1 MPSLLERIGAA
12 SKAARLVFTHSGGSG
27 GGTAYASNSLYG
39 TLPGTR
45 YDFHREVGTLWH
57 NSAVSICLGWMIDNF
72 AEPELQVTQK
82 DGEGNE
88 TPIPH
93 ALTDL
98 LREPNQD
105 YDGEALWM
113 ATLLSYCVDGNAYWI
128 KARGSEGFGRPL
140 ELWYVPHWM
149 MAPAWPQD
157 GSEFVSHYV
166 YTPNGMPQRV
176 EKEDVV
182 HFRFGMD
189 PENQRLGMSRLKA
202 VTREIFTDNEA
213 TTYSA
218 AIMKNM
224 GIPGVL
230 LNPEVPKVPGEDVV
244 VDDVSRRQ
252 LEVLWSSM
260 TGGDNRGKPLI
271 PSVRLD
277 VTKLGLSPEEL
288 ALDKIRQVPEARI
301 CGALRI
307 PAMVV
312 GLNVGHE
319 QRTYSNYGEAREAA
333 YEDCLIP
340 IQGRFARTLRRALL
354 PDLGDPTRETPRW
367 DYARVRCLQEDED
380 ARWKRVQGAKKEG
393 LLTVNEARALIGY
406 PPMEGGD
413 ELSRPVPQAQ
423 PTDEERDAV
432 RVLSA
437 NGNGRG

>member
-1 MPSLLERIGAA
+1 MPSFIQRLGAA
-12 SKAARLVFTHSGGSG
+12 TKAARLVFTHNGGSG
-27 GGTAYASNSLYG
+27 YPGYGSNSLYG
-39 TLPGTR
+39 TLPGTQ
-45 YDFHREVGTLWH
+45 YKFEQEVGTLWS

-72 AEPELQVTQK
+72 SEPEFQVTRK

-88 TPIPH
+88 VAVPH

-98 LREPNQD
+98 IQEPNDD
-105 YDGEALWM
+105 YDAETLWM

-157 GSEFVSHYV
+157 GSEYISHYV
-166 YTPNGMPQRV
+166 YTPNGMPRRI

-202 VTREIFTDNEA
+202 VIREIFTDNEA
-213 TTYSA
+213 GTYSA

-230 LNPEVPKVPGEDVV
+230 LNPKPIAGEEVV
-244 VDDVSRRQ
+244 VDSTSRRE
-252 LEVLWSSM
+252 LEVLWNSAT
-260 TGGDNRGKPLI
+260 TGDSRGKPVI
-271 PSVRLD
+271 PSVALD
-277 VTKLGLSPEEL
+277 VVKLGLSPEEL
-288 ALDKIRQVPEARI
+288 ALDKIRQVPESRI

-319 QRTYSNYGEAREAA
+319 QRTYSNYGEARESA

-340 IQGRFARTLRRALL
+340 IQGRFARTLRRSLL
-354 PDLGDPTRETPRW
+354 PDLGDPSVDVPRW
-367 DYARVRCLQEDED
+367 DYSRVRCLQEDED
-380 ARWKRVQGAKKEG
+380 ARWKRVIGAKKERI
-393 LLTVNEARALIGY
+393 LTPNEARALIGFK
-406 PPMEGGD
+406 PIEGGD
-413 ELSRPVPQAQ
+413 ELGQPEPPVKPE
-423 PTDEERDAV
+423 PEEEESER
-432 RVLSA
+432 RLNA
-437 NGNGRG
+437 NGNGRR